1 MDESEDA
8 TGYRVVVNHE
18 DQYSIW
24 RADQDLPPGWR
35 DGGRTGS
42 KRECLDYIKQVWT
55 DMRPAS
61 VRKQMEAHKTGDPS
75 RSSGG

>member
-8 TGYRVVVNHE
+8 TIYRVVVNHE

-24 RADQDLPPGWR
+24 QADRDLPKGWK

-42 KRECLDYIKQVWT
+42 KKECLDYIKEVWT

-61 VRKQMEAHKTGDPS
+61 VRKQMEAAK
-75 RSSGG
+75 SGRPDNSVG